1 MGKNKEK
8 KMYLEADI
16 KIQKE
21 TNARKEKAAKI
32 IDLPGD
38 KDKQPDLLYFSAIFV
53 SSGENL
59 NHAFFLPSE
68 LVKSEGTIVNK
79 ALDVEHEEDKI
90 IGHIYERAFMDKEG
104 NSLDIKELASKEAA
118 SLDKQEI
125 HVAIAGILYKS
136 RFPNIAKEVSD
147 NNWKVSMEA
156 YYQDYDVK
164 VGDLIL
170 SRKEAESLGLSDESS
185 IFGCISKVFKK
196 GKEIASGRL
205 TRVLR
210 GLMFSGCGIVKNPA
224 NPDSIIMETAKSRK
238 IKVDD
243 SVIMFNLDEDNNVIQ
258 VSIEDNKEE
267 AEITRDDTVGICVSY
282 KRWVYGHGEKGPD
295 TEILHED
302 WCTLYEDKCSSFSRD
317 VTDPNCLKNK
327 KDNVVYVSKVAK
339 SYAKKLLK
347 SKEDKDKREVLV
359 NKLRTT
365 LCKATKYLKRR

>member
-1 MGKNKEK
+1 VGKNKEK